1 MFVLIETLYFALLPV
16 VTVASHIFINDLTRH
31 GHIPE
36 GMTKNN
42 YQYFYAYGVI
52 LSLLL
57 PVKNIYPFHLGRR
70 FIETKVLKYSDRSKM
85 NLLQFIHGLVYYTF
99 VCMHLRDK
107 AISNKGVFMLL
118 NALQSVSHY
127 FVFIRKTAGYS
138 HYVVEVVI
146 YAFIY
151 CEVGTI
157 QMLFNLLY
165 VLSFVLSTIRNRR
178 ILREKPRENIF

>member
-1 MFVLIETLYFALLPV
+1 MFVLIETSYFALLPV
-16 VTVASHIFINDLTRH
+16 VTVASHIFINSLTRH
-31 GHIPE
+31 GRVPK

-70 FIETKVLKYSDRSKM
+70 FIETKVFKYSDRSKM

-99 VCMHLRDK
+99 VCIHLKDK
-107 AISNKGVFMLL
+107 AISSKSVFIFL

-127 FVFIRKTAGYS
+127 LVFIQKTFVYS
-138 HYVVEVVI
+138 HYIIEVVI

-151 CEVGTI
+151 WEVGTI

-165 VLSFVLSTIRNRR
+165 VLSFVFSTIRNRR
-178 ILREKPRENIF
+178 ILREKPKENIF